1 MTLKANNIKNSES
14 NNYNENNCNENNCN
28 QDMIQPYTSLAL
40 EAKDIS
46 FKYPNQSAILSN
58 INLIIKK
65 GEKVLLTGASGSGK
79 TTLLHILGKILEPTQ
94 GTITHF
100 GHCSFIFQA
109 NYLLSNFTAVENI
122 ALALVIKNTDNQ
134 NKGCENKSNENKGC
148 ENICEGKDWEKAL
161 EKAYQIIE
169 DVDMKDRADAVP
181 AQLSGGEKQR
191 IAVARA
197 LITNPDIILCD
208 EPTGNLDDVR
218 TGIVFRLL
226 SDLSKKYNSAILVV
240 SHESNIPMSFD
251 VHYKL
256 LNGSLMA
263 AAT

>member
-1 MTLKANNIKNSES
+1 MTLNTNDINTNES
-14 NNYNENNCNENNCN
+14 NNYSEDTS
-28 QDMIQPYTSLAL
+28 QSYTSASGAVEVNAL

-46 FKYPNQSAILSN
+46 FKYSNQSTILSN
-58 INLIIKK
+58 INLDIKK

-79 TTLLHILGKILEPTQ
+79 TTLLHILGKILEPTH

-109 NYLLSNFTAVENI
+109 NYLLGNYTAVENI
-122 ALALVIKNTDNQ
+122 ALALVIKNKGNDNT
-134 NKGCENKSNENKGC
+134 GNENTG
-148 ENICEGKDWEKAL
+148 NGKNWGKAL
-161 EKAYQIIE
+161 EKAYQILE
-169 DVDMKDRADAVP
+169 DVDMKDRADALP

-218 TGIVFRLL
+218 TGMVFRLL

-240 SHESNIPMSFD
+240 SHESNIPMHFD
-251 VHYKL
+251 THYKL
-256 LNGSLMA
+256 LNGSLFGGSL
-263 AAT
+263 